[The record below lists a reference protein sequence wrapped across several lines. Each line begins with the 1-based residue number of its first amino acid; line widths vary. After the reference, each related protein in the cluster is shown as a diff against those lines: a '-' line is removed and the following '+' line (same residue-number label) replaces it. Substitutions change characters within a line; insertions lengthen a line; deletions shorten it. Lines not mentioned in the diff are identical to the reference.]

1 MKRLAKVG
9 DWVYSLFHEK
19 EGVVVEVRD
28 VPDQWDCESKVLL
41 VGRDTPNPAHI
52 HSLRVIRRA
61 EVNNEKTK
69 GRGLGL
75 L

>member
-1 MKRLAKVG
+1 MKLAKVG

-41 VGRDTPNPAHI
+41 VGRDTPNPAQI

-61 EVNNEKTK
+61 EDEKTN
-69 GRGLGL
+69 
-75 L
+75 